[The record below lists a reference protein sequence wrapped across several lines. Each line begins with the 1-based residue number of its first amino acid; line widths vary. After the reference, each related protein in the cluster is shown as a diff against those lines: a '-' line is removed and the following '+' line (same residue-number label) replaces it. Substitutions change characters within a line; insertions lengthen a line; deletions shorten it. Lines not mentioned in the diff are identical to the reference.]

1 MKEKKDTD
9 KATQGRGE
17 GSERDRMKDTDRQE
31 STMKKRRPE
40 KEDEGHRQTREHNEE
55 KAVKEKEDE
64 GHRQTRQHKEEKA
77 VKEKEDEGHRQ
88 DNTRKRRQ

>member
-17 GSERDRMKDTDRQE
+17 GSEKDRMKDTDRQD

-64 GHRQTRQHKEEKA
+64 GHRQ
-77 VKEKEDEGHRQ
+77 